1 MQMLLRD
8 AMLIFE
14 CFARSFSAR
23 CVAKAKKF
31 KWWSWAEEHEWPFF
45 ITSLYFLCELFV
57 FRFKMFKILEVKKQV
72 KSSFFFLLLV
82 SSQKSFQ
89 FSSSWLSQKSFKCV
103 ALEFFFT
110 KKMTA
115 EDDENEIEFNRAP
128 IFRLNWFLRIRKLNV
143 DGKVSQ
149 PLNKIAFFCVWWW
162 LKNNNRWFS
171 LREISNET

>member
-57 FRFKMFKILEVKKQV
+57 FRFEMFKILEVKKQV

-82 SSQKSFQ
+82 SSQKYFQ

-103 ALEFFFT
+103 ALEFFLQRKWQLKT
-110 KKMTA
+110 M
-115 EDDENEIEFNRAP
+115 RM
-128 IFRLNWFLRIRKLNV
+128 KLNLIAHPFF
-143 DGKVSQ
+143 VS
-149 PLNKIAFFCVWWW
+149 ID
-162 LKNNNRWFS
+162 S
-171 LREISNET
+171 